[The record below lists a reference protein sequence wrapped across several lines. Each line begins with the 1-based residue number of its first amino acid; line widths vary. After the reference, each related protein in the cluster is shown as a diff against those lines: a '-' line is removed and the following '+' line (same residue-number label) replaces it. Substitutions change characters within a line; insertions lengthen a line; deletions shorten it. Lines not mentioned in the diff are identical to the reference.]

1 VAQPPRLS
9 THPPLR
15 CLPDMTADL
24 SSEDLAIVAA
34 RAADDKMATDTLV
47 LEVGPILAITE
58 FFVITSA
65 SNRRLVRAVA
75 DEVEAKVREASGRS
89 PLRVEGAR
97 EQQWVLIDYGD
108 VVVHVFSDET
118 RSFYEIERLYRDA
131 PIVEW
136 IDPALAAKATS

>member
-1 VAQPPRLS
+1 
-9 THPPLR
+9 
-15 CLPDMTADL
+15 MTDDVT
-24 SSEDLAIVAA
+24 SKDLAIVAA
-34 RAADDKMATDTLV
+34 RAADDKQATDTLV
-47 LEVGPILAITE
+47 LEVGPTLAITE
-58 FFVITSA
+58 YFVITSA

-108 VVVHVFSDET
+108 IVVHVFSDET

-131 PIVEW
+131 PVIEW
-136 IDPALAAKATS
+136 NSADSAAR